1 LIEAGLDLDVR
12 IGPVADSSL
21 ITRRLGS
28 ASVCLVAAPG
38 YLRDRALPKHPRDL
52 LGHDCIAYHAWQ
64 ADNVWRFSSPE
75 GELAVTVRGRVRA
88 NNTEAVRRAA
98 VEGLG
103 IALLTQ
109 MEIDGDIR
117 EGRLWQLLPDFPPLH
132 LPLSVVYPSRR
143 NLPLRTRVVLEFLFE
158 LFRPDTAMSGCT
170 RSAATAPE
178 CATDQSI
185 EKVFA

>member
-1 LIEAGLDLDVR
+1 MVYVDPAH
-12 IGPVADSSL
+12 
-21 ITRRLGS
+21 
-28 ASVCLVAAPG
+28 VC
-38 YLRDRALPKHPRDL
+38 
-52 LGHDCIAYHAWQ
+52 
-64 ADNVWRFSSPE
+64 
-75 GELAVTVRGRVRA
+75 
-88 NNTEAVRRAA
+88 
-98 VEGLG
+98 
-103 IALLTQ
+103 LTQ

-158 LFRPDTAMSGCT
+158 LFKTDTAMSARR

-178 CATDQSI
+178 YATDQSI